1 MRKIIK
7 ALIPKKVRVMFWR
20 YLVSKDFEKEQF
32 ILDVLFKY
40 NRNQQIKT
48 FIDIGANVGSWTDYA
63 INKFENIYLFE
74 CNEDL
79 SNYLNDKYKNKN
91 KVKIFKEALSD
102 RKGVSEFFIPIQNG
116 NIQEARA
123 STIRPQ
129 NESYI
134 KQEISLNLLDDYEI
148 ESVDC
153 IKIDVEGAE
162 LAVLMGGIKTIKKY
176 FPLMVI
182 EIEERHNK
190 NTSTQVYNFL
200 SKLGYSCFAIIEDK
214 ILKIENTKFES
225 IQKKRSANNF
235 IFVHQNNTGVREYLS
250 KITLWNKQDYKL
262 P

>member
-1 MRKIIK
+1 MRKILK
-7 ALIPKKVRVMFWR
+7 ALIPKKARLIFWR

-32 ILDVLFKY
+32 ILDILFKY
-40 NRNQQIKT
+40 NKNLQLKA

-74 CNEDL
+74 CNHDL
-79 SNYLNDKYKNKN
+79 SNYLNRKYKSKN

-123 STIRPQ
+123 STIKPQ
-129 NESYI
+129 NESFI
-134 KQEISLNLLDDYEI
+134 QQEISLNVLDDYKI
-148 ESVDC
+148 ENVEC

-162 LAVLMGGIKTIKKY
+162 LAVLMGGIKTIKKH

-200 SKLGYSCFAIIEDK
+200 SKLGYLCFAIIENK
-214 ILKIENTKFES
+214 ILIIENAKFEL

-235 IFVHQNNTGVREYLS
+235 IFVHQNNSEIS
-250 KITLWNKQDYKL
+250 KHLRGITSWNKR
-262 P
+262 